1 MNQRYNDKRK
11 PVHQKSLLIKSL
23 SWIGVISIF
32 SCNQVFAQTQSAS
45 DNLVPLPT
53 AEVAPQP
60 STDRLQRLQ
69 RRLVKPKA
77 KVVRQQAAPQP
88 RVSTYVAPSRKIA
101 IQKTQDYN
109 GAFIDPTDY
118 GTGATR
124 TYEAPSKVIFSQR
137 STGCN
142 AAKQLCGT
150 SFRQT
155 RIAQR
160 RTKIVNKANTVGVS
174 TPQKPQ
180 PNASWVR
187 NSRAVV
193 ITAMLP
199 VEANTTSRI
208 RYTSSGRSPTNR
220 ISYTSSG
227 RSPINRQKAFK
238 NVVTLPKIPVS
249 SFYNRTIRPTGM
261 LGNDNTNMMFPL
273 PIPASI
279 TSLFG
284 WRIHPI
290 TGDRRFHAGTDLGA
304 AMGTPVIAA
313 YSGNVAVSDL
323 MGGYGLAVVLDHQKF
338 GQQTLYAHLSEIFVQ
353 PGQVVEQ
360 GTVIGRV
367 GSTGNSTGAHLH
379 FEVRQLTNQGWV
391 ATDPGVQLQSAFAQF
406 VESLRVADSGKQKKG

>member
-1 MNQRYNDKRK
+1 MNQHNDHRK
-11 PVHQKSLLIKSL
+11 PVRQKSLIIKSL
-23 SWIGVISIF
+23 SWIGVFSIF
-32 SCNQVFAQTQSAS
+32 SCNQVFAQTESAS

-53 AEVAPQP
+53 SEVAPQP
-60 STDRLQRLQ
+60 SSDRLQRLQ
-69 RRLVKPKA
+69 RRLVKPEA
-77 KVVRQQAAPQP
+77 KVIRQQAAPQP
-88 RVSTYVAPSRKIA
+88 RVSTYVAPSRKTA
-101 IQKTQDYN
+101 VQKTQDYN

-118 GTGATR
+118 NTGATSI
-124 TYEAPSKVIFSQR
+124 YEAPSKVVFSQR
-137 STGCN
+137 PSR
-142 AAKQLCGT
+142 KSQP
-150 SFRQT
+150 QT
-155 RIAQR
+155 IITTRGNSLR
-160 RTKIVNKANTVGVS
+160 VS

-180 PNASWVR
+180 PNASWVS
-187 NSRAVV
+187 NSRAVAT
-193 ITAMLP
+193 TAILP

-208 RYTSSGRSPTNR
+208 RYTNSGRSPINSTNVL
-220 ISYTSSG
+220 

-261 LGNDNTNMMFPL
+261 LGNDNTNLMFPL

-313 YSGNVAVSDL
+313 YSGNVAVADL

-338 GQQTLYAHLSEIFVQ
+338 GQQTLYAHLSEVFVQ

-391 ATDPGVQLQSAFAQF
+391 ATDPGVQLQSAFAQL
-406 VESLRVADSGKQKKG
+406 VESLRVANSNAQSKG

>member
-1 MNQRYNDKRK
+1 MNQHNDRHE
-11 PVHQKSLLIKSL
+11 PVRQKSLLIKSL
-23 SWIGVISIF
+23 SWIGVVSIF

-60 STDRLQRLQ
+60 SLDRLQRLQ

-77 KVVRQQAAPQP
+77 KVVRQQAVPQP
-88 RVSTYVAPSRKIA
+88 RVGTYVEPSRKPVA
-101 IQKTQDYN
+101 QKTQDYN

-118 GTGATR
+118 STGATS

-137 STGCN
+137 SPNRKSQSQTII
-142 AAKQLCGT
+142 T
-150 SFRQT
+150 SRGNSL
-155 RIAQR
+155 RL
-160 RTKIVNKANTVGVS
+160 S

-180 PNASWVR
+180 PNASWVS

-193 ITAMLP
+193 TTAMLP

-208 RYTSSGRSPTNR
+208 RYTNSGRSPINR
-220 ISYTSSG
+220 ISTNSG
-227 RSPINRQKAFK
+227 QSPINRQKAFK

-273 PIPASI
+273 PIPTAI

-290 TGDRRFHAGTDLGA
+290 TGDRRFHAGTDFGA
-304 AMGTPVIAA
+304 GMGTPVITA
-313 YSGNVAVSDL
+313 YSGNVAIADL

-391 ATDPGVQLQSAFAQF
+391 ATDPGTQLQTAFTQL
-406 VESLRVADSGKQKKG
+406 VESLRVADSSKQKKG

>member
-1 MNQRYNDKRK
+1 MNQHNDRHK

-23 SWIGVISIF
+23 SWISVVSIF
-32 SCNQVFAQTQSAS
+32 SCNQVFAQTESAS

-60 STDRLQRLQ
+60 SLDRLQRLQ

-77 KVVRQQAAPQP
+77 KVVRQQAVPQP
-88 RVSTYVAPSRKIA
+88 RVATYVAPSRKPVA
-101 IQKTQDYN
+101 QKTQDYN

-118 GTGATR
+118 STGATS

-137 STGCN
+137 SHSRKSQSQTII
-142 AAKQLCGT
+142 T
-150 SFRQT
+150 SRGNSL
-155 RIAQR
+155 RL
-160 RTKIVNKANTVGVS
+160 S

-180 PNASWVR
+180 PNASWVS

-193 ITAMLP
+193 TTAMLP
-199 VEANTTSRI
+199 VEVNTTSRI
-208 RYTSSGRSPTNR
+208 RYTNSGRSPINR
-220 ISYTSSG
+220 ISTNSG

-273 PIPASI
+273 PIPTAI

-313 YSGNVAVSDL
+313 YSGNVAIADL

-379 FEVRQLTNQGWV
+379 FEVRQLTNQGWI
-391 ATDPGVQLQSAFAQF
+391 ATDPGSQLQTAFAQL
-406 VESLRVADSGKQKKG
+406 VESLRVADSSKQKKG

>member
-1 MNQRYNDKRK
+1 MNQHNDRRK
-11 PVHQKSLLIKSL
+11 PVRQKSLLIKSL
-23 SWIGVISIF
+23 SWIGIVSIF
-32 SCNQVFAQTQSAS
+32 SCNQVFAQTESAS

-60 STDRLQRLQ
+60 SLDRLQRLQ

-88 RVSTYVAPSRKIA
+88 RVATYVAPSRKVA
-101 IQKTQDYN
+101 VQKTQDYN
-109 GAFIDPTDY
+109 GAFIDPTNY
-118 GTGATR
+118 STGATS
-124 TYEAPSKVIFSQR
+124 TYEAPSKVVFSQR
-137 STGCN
+137 PSR
-142 AAKQLCGT
+142 KSQP
-150 SFRQT
+150 QT
-155 RIAQR
+155 IITTRGHSLR
-160 RTKIVNKANTVGVS
+160 VS
-174 TPQKPQ
+174 TPQTPQ
-180 PNASWVR
+180 PNASWVS
-187 NSRAVV
+187 NSRVV
-193 ITAMLP
+193 ATTAILP
-199 VEANTTSRI
+199 VEADTTSRI
-208 RYTSSGRSPTNR
+208 RYTSSKRSPISSTNVL
-220 ISYTSSG
+220 

-273 PIPASI
+273 PIPTSI

-313 YSGNVAVSDL
+313 YSGNVAIADL

-391 ATDPGVQLQSAFAQF
+391 ATDPGSQLQTAFAQL
-406 VESLRVADSGKQKKG
+406 VESLRVADSSKQKKG

>member
-1 MNQRYNDKRK
+1 MNQHNDRRK
-11 PVHQKSLLIKSL
+11 PARQKSLIIKSL
-23 SWIGVISIF
+23 SWIGIVSIF
-32 SCNQVFAQTQSAS
+32 SNNQVFAQTQSAS

-53 AEVAPQP
+53 VEITPQP
-60 STDRLQRLQ
+60 SSDRLQRLQ

-88 RVSTYVAPSRKIA
+88 RVATYVAPSRKIA
-101 IQKTQDYN
+101 VQKTQDYN
-109 GAFIDPTDY
+109 GAFIDPTNY
-118 GTGATR
+118 STGATS
-124 TYEAPSKVIFSQR
+124 TYEAPSKVVFSQR
-137 STGCN
+137 PSR
-142 AAKQLCGT
+142 KSQP
-150 SFRQT
+150 QT
-155 RIAQR
+155 IITTRGNSLR
-160 RTKIVNKANTVGVS
+160 VS

-180 PNASWVR
+180 PNASWVS
-187 NSRAVV
+187 NSRVV
-193 ITAMLP
+193 ATTAILP
-199 VEANTTSRI
+199 VEADTTSRI
-208 RYTSSGRSPTNR
+208 RYTSSKRSPISSTNVL
-220 ISYTSSG
+220 

-273 PIPASI
+273 PIPTSI

-313 YSGNVAVSDL
+313 YSGNVAMADL

-391 ATDPGVQLQSAFAQF
+391 ATDPGVQLQSAFAQL

>member
-1 MNQRYNDKRK
+1 MNQRYNDHRK
-11 PVHQKSLLIKSL
+11 PERQKSLLIKSL
-23 SWIGVISIF
+23 SWIGVVSIF
-32 SCNQVFAQTQSAS
+32 SCNQVFAQTESAS

-60 STDRLQRLQ
+60 SSDRLQRLQ

-88 RVSTYVAPSRKIA
+88 RVTTYVAPSRKIA
-101 IQKTQDYN
+101 VQKAQDYN

-118 GTGATR
+118 STGATS

-137 STGCN
+137 PSRKSQPQTIITTRGN
-142 AAKQLCGT
+142 
-150 SFRQT
+150 SFR
-155 RIAQR
+155 
-160 RTKIVNKANTVGVS
+160 VS

-180 PNASWVR
+180 PNASWVSNVS
-187 NSRAVV
+187 NSRVV
-193 ITAMLP
+193 ATTAILP

-208 RYTSSGRSPTNR
+208 RYTNSGRSPINR
-220 ISYTSSG
+220 ISYTNSG
-227 RSPINRQKAFK
+227 RSPINRQKVFK

-273 PIPASI
+273 PIPTAI

-323 MGGYGLAVVLDHQKF
+323 MGGYGLAVVLDHQSLVNKPF
-338 GQQTLYAHLSEIFVQ
+338 TLTY
-353 PGQVVEQ
+353 
-360 GTVIGRV
+360 
-367 GSTGNSTGAHLH
+367 
-379 FEVRQLTNQGWV
+379 
-391 ATDPGVQLQSAFAQF
+391 
-406 VESLRVADSGKQKKG
+406 QKYLCNLVK

>member
-1 MNQRYNDKRK
+1 MNQRYNDHRK
-11 PVHQKSLLIKSL
+11 PVRQKSLLIKSI
-23 SWIGVISIF
+23 SWIGVVSIF
-32 SCNQVFAQTQSAS
+32 SCNQVFAQTESAS

-60 STDRLQRLQ
+60 SSDRLQRLQ

-88 RVSTYVAPSRKIA
+88 RVATYVAPSRKIA
-101 IQKTQDYN
+101 VQKAQDYN

-118 GTGATR
+118 STGATS

-137 STGCN
+137 PSRKSQPQTIITTRGN
-142 AAKQLCGT
+142 
-150 SFRQT
+150 SFR
-155 RIAQR
+155 
-160 RTKIVNKANTVGVS
+160 VS
-174 TPQKPQ
+174 TLQKPQ
-180 PNASWVR
+180 PNASWVSNVS

-193 ITAMLP
+193 TTAILP

-208 RYTSSGRSPTNR
+208 RSINSGRSPVNR
-220 ISYTSSG
+220 ISYTNSG
-227 RSPINRQKAFK
+227 RSPINRQKVLVSA
-238 NVVTLPKIPVS
+238 VTLPKIPVS

-304 AMGTPVIAA
+304 AMGTPVVAA
-313 YSGNVAVSDL
+313 YSGNVVVSDL

-391 ATDPGVQLQSAFAQF
+391 ATDPGVQLQSAFAQL

>member
-1 MNQRYNDKRK
+1 MTQHNDSKFK
-11 PVHQKSLLIKSL
+11 PTNQKSLLIRSL
-23 SWIGVISIF
+23 SWISVVSIL
-32 SCNQVFAQTQSAS
+32 SGNQVFAQTQSASS

-53 AEVAPQP
+53 AEVVPPPATTQP

-69 RRLVKPKA
+69 RALVKPKA

-88 RVSTYVAPSRKIA
+88 RVSTYVPPKEAAPRKTA

-118 GTGATR
+118 STGATS
-124 TYEAPSKVIFSQR
+124 TYEPPSQVIFSQR
-137 STGCN
+137 TSCN

-150 SFRQT
+150 SQRQT
-155 RIAQR
+155 RMA
-160 RTKIVNKANTVGVS
+160 TSNNSPSKKT
-174 TPQKPQ
+174 Q

-187 NSRAVV
+187 NSRAVAT
-193 ITAMLP
+193 TAMVP
-199 VEANTTSRI
+199 VRGN
-208 RYTSSGRSPTNR
+208 TNR
-220 ISYTSSG
+220 TRYSNSG
-227 RSPINRQKAFK
+227 RSPINRQKVLN
-238 NVVTLPKIPVS
+238 NVASLPKLPVS
-249 SFYNRTIRPTGM
+249 NYYNRKIRPTGLM
-261 LGNDNTNMMFPL
+261 GNNNTSMVFPL
-273 PIPASI
+273 PMPASI

-290 TGDRRFHAGTDLGA
+290 SGDRRFHAGTDFGA
-304 AMGTPVIAA
+304 ATGTPVVAA
-313 YSGNVAVSDL
+313 YSGNVALADL

-367 GSTGNSTGAHLH
+367 GNTGNSTGPHLH

-391 ATDPGVQLQSAFAQF
+391 AADPGVQLQGALAQL
-406 VESLRVADSGKQKKG
+406 VESLRVADAQPQNKG

>member
-1 MNQRYNDKRK
+1 MNQHNDRHK

-23 SWIGVISIF
+23 SWISVVSIF
-32 SCNQVFAQTQSAS
+32 SCTQVFAQTESAS

-60 STDRLQRLQ
+60 SLDRLQRLQ

-77 KVVRQQAAPQP
+77 KVVRQQAVPQP
-88 RVSTYVAPSRKIA
+88 RVATYVAPKLVA
-101 IQKTQDYN
+101 QKTQDYN
-109 GAFIDPTDY
+109 GAFIDPTNY
-118 GTGATR
+118 STGATS

-137 STGCN
+137 SHSRKSQSQTII
-142 AAKQLCGT
+142 T
-150 SFRQT
+150 SRGNSL
-155 RIAQR
+155 RL
-160 RTKIVNKANTVGVS
+160 S

-180 PNASWVR
+180 PNASWVS

-193 ITAMLP
+193 TTAMLP

-208 RYTSSGRSPTNR
+208 RYTSSRRSPINR
-220 ISYTSSG
+220 ISANSG

-273 PIPASI
+273 PIPTSI

-313 YSGNVAVSDL
+313 YSGNVAMADL

-379 FEVRQLTNQGWV
+379 FEVRQLTNQGWI
-391 ATDPGVQLQSAFAQF
+391 ATDPGSQLQTAFAQL
-406 VESLRVADSGKQKKG
+406 VESLRVADSSKQKKG

>member
-1 MNQRYNDKRK
+1 MNQHNDRRK
-11 PVHQKSLLIKSL
+11 PVRQKSLLIKSL
-23 SWIGVISIF
+23 SWIGVVSIF
-32 SCNQVFAQTQSAS
+32 SCNQVFAQTESAS

-60 STDRLQRLQ
+60 SLDRLQRLQ

-77 KVVRQQAAPQP
+77 KVVRQQAVPQP
-88 RVSTYVAPSRKIA
+88 RVATYVAPKLVA
-101 IQKTQDYN
+101 QKTQDYN
-109 GAFIDPTDY
+109 GAFIDPTNY
-118 GTGATR
+118 STGATS

-137 STGCN
+137 SHSR
-142 AAKQLCGT
+142 KSQ
-150 SFRQT
+150 SQT
-155 RIAQR
+155 IITTRGNSLR
-160 RTKIVNKANTVGVS
+160 LS

-180 PNASWVR
+180 LNASWVS

-193 ITAMLP
+193 TTAMLP

-208 RYTSSGRSPTNR
+208 RYTNSGRSPINR
-220 ISYTSSG
+220 ISTNSG
-227 RSPINRQKAFK
+227 QSPINRQKAFK

-273 PIPASI
+273 PIPTAI

-313 YSGNVAVSDL
+313 YSGNVVIADL

-379 FEVRQLTNQGWV
+379 FEVRQLTNQGWI
-391 ATDPGVQLQSAFAQF
+391 ATDPGSQLQTAFAQL
-406 VESLRVADSGKQKKG
+406 VESLRVADSSKQKKG

>member
-1 MNQRYNDKRK
+1 MNQHNDKRK

-32 SCNQVFAQTQSAS
+32 SCNQVFAQTESAS

-53 AEVAPQP
+53 VEVAPQP

-88 RVSTYVAPSRKIA
+88 RVATYVAPSRKTA
-101 IQKTQDYN
+101 VQKTQDYN

-118 GTGATR
+118 STGATS

-137 STGCN
+137 PS
-142 AAKQLCGT
+142 
-150 SFRQT
+150 RQSQPQTIITT
-155 RIAQR
+155 RGNSLR
-160 RTKIVNKANTVGVS
+160 VS

-180 PNASWVR
+180 PNASWVS
-187 NSRAVV
+187 NSRIVAT
-193 ITAMLP
+193 TAILP

-208 RYTSSGRSPTNR
+208 RYTSSK
-220 ISYTSSG
+220 

-273 PIPASI
+273 PIPTAI

-290 TGDRRFHAGTDLGA
+290 TGDRRFHAGTDFGA
-304 AMGTPVIAA
+304 GMGTPVIAA

-323 MGGYGLAVVLDHQKF
+323 MGGYGLTVVLDHQKF

-360 GTVIGRV
+360 GAVIGRV

-391 ATDPGVQLQSAFAQF
+391 ATDPGVQLQSAFAQL

>member
-1 MNQRYNDKRK
+1 MNQHNAHRK
-11 PVHQKSLLIKSL
+11 PVRQKSLLIKSI
-23 SWIGVISIF
+23 SWIGVVSIF
-32 SCNQVFAQTQSAS
+32 SCNQVFAQTESAS

-60 STDRLQRLQ
+60 SSDRLQRLQ

-101 IQKTQDYN
+101 VQKTQDYN

-118 GTGATR
+118 STGATS

-137 STGCN
+137 PSR
-142 AAKQLCGT
+142 KSQP
-150 SFRQT
+150 QT
-155 RIAQR
+155 IITTRGNSLR
-160 RTKIVNKANTVGVS
+160 VS

-180 PNASWVR
+180 PNASWVS
-187 NSRAVV
+187 NSRVV
-193 ITAMLP
+193 ATTAILP

-208 RYTSSGRSPTNR
+208 RYTNSGRSPINR
-220 ISYTSSG
+220 ISYTNSG

-273 PIPASI
+273 PIPTAI

-313 YSGNVAVSDL
+313 YSGNVAIADL

-391 ATDPGVQLQSAFAQF
+391 ATDPGVQLQSAFAQL

>member
-1 MNQRYNDKRK
+1 MTQHNDHHK
-11 PVHQKSLLIKSL
+11 PVRQKSLLIKSL
-23 SWIGVISIF
+23 SWIGVVSIF
-32 SCNQVFAQTQSAS
+32 SCNQVFAQTESAS

-60 STDRLQRLQ
+60 SSDRLQRLQ

-101 IQKTQDYN
+101 VQKTQDYN

-118 GTGATR
+118 SMGATS

-137 STGCN
+137 PSR
-142 AAKQLCGT
+142 KSQP
-150 SFRQT
+150 QT
-155 RIAQR
+155 IITTRGNSLR
-160 RTKIVNKANTVGVS
+160 VS

-180 PNASWVR
+180 PNASWVS
-187 NSRAVV
+187 NSRAVAT
-193 ITAMLP
+193 TAILP

-208 RYTSSGRSPTNR
+208 RYTNSGRSPINSTNVL
-220 ISYTSSG
+220 

-249 SFYNRTIRPTGM
+249 SFYNRTIKPTGM

-290 TGDRRFHAGTDLGA
+290 TRDRRFHAGTDLGA

-313 YSGNVAVSDL
+313 YSGNVAIADL

-391 ATDPGVQLQSAFAQF
+391 ATDPGVQLQSAFAQL